1 MHQPTLPCSD
11 HVVHHLHSIVLLL
24 QAGEDGTTT
33 LPQQL
38 PKALQ
43 QALLQQA
50 TELGE
55 YPTLMA
61 VLLRCAADVQ
71 QAQEQQLAQQQGE
84 IAQQQDEIAQLR
96 QQLGELQASMAAVL
110 QQLPGHALP
119 RTS

>member
-1 MHQPTLPCSD
+1 M
-11 HVVHHLHSIVLLL
+11 LLL
-24 QAGEDGTTT
+24 QVGEDDTTT
-33 LPQQL
+33 VPQQL

-50 TELGE
+50 SELYK
-55 YPTLMA
+55 YPELMA

-84 IAQQQDEIAQLR
+84 IGQQKDQIAQLR

-110 QQLPGHALP
+110 KHLPG
-119 RTS
+119 SVE

>member
-1 MHQPTLPCSD
+1 VLVQGGVLISFFFS
-11 HVVHHLHSIVLLL
+11 VVLLL
-24 QAGEDGTTT
+24 QVGGDGTTT

-50 TELGE
+50 FDLAE
-55 YPTLMA
+55 YPELMA

-84 IAQQQDEIAQLR
+84 IAQQKDAIAQLR

-119 RTS
+119 RTC